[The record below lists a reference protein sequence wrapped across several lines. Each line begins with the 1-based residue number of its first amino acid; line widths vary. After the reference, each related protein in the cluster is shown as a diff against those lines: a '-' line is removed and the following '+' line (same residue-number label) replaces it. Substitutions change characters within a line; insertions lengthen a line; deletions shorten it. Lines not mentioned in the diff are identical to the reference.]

1 MKNSPPSDDVRLVRL
16 PVPSPLLREID
27 ELVRSGLGGYET
39 RVEVM
44 LDALQNHVLEVKYGA
59 AEGCQRPLL
68 PATEPEPTGPASANG
83 GKAAKKSKAAPA
95 VPTAISNGERVP
107 PLEDLSQT
115 ELHLAKHGAVLNEG
129 LAVVKHEPVFGL
141 HNRDYPSIWAAHA
154 LATET
159 ENGPVSW
166 EGFLANVT
174 AEAWRFA
181 ESIRPLEETLGYK
194 LRALYPTNFSKPQ
207 SAEEGF
213 RAFGVGSIAKRPRDD
228 GKLDASGPLF
238 SWGSIQVTREDE
250 VLQVGLTSQGYEL
263 LEALNGL
270 SLRWPHEGKQAE
282 AFLAFLRDRAPWDW
296 SGFERLLELVANLPT
311 RVELA
316 QQFKEWRPTWSDA
329 MANTNAAGFVARARE
344 WGLLE
349 PKLIDGHYA
358 LTEMGEA
365 QRAGVKT

>member
-1 MKNSPPSDDVRLVRL
+1 MSETPTRDDLRLARML
-16 PVPSPLLREID
+16 FPGSLLREVD
-27 ELVRSGLGGYET
+27 ELVLEGRGGYET
-39 RVEVM
+39 RQEFIR
-44 LDALQNHVLEVKYGA
+44 DAVQNHVLEVRYGA
-59 AEGCQRPLL
+59 AEGGQRPLL
-68 PATEPEPTGPASANG
+68 PATEPKLTEPASANG
-83 GKAAKKSKAAPA
+83 GKAAKKSKAELAT
-95 VPTAISNGERVP
+95 PTAISNGERVP
-107 PLEDLSQT
+107 PLKDLSET
-115 ELHLAKHGAVLNEG
+115 ELHLAKSGAVLNEG
-129 LAVVKHEPVFGL
+129 LAVVKHEPIFGL

-159 ENGPVSW
+159 GNGPVSW

-181 ESIRPLEETLGYK
+181 ESLRPLEETLGYK

-207 SAEEGF
+207 SAEAGF
-213 RAFGVGSIAKRPRDD
+213 RAFGVGSIAKKPRDD

-238 SWGSIQVTREDE
+238 SWGAIQVTREGDD
-250 VLQVGLTSQGYEL
+250 LLVGLTSQGYEL

-282 AFLAFLRDRAPWDW
+282 AFFALLRDRAPWDW
-296 SGFERLLELVANLPT
+296 SGFERLLELVAKQPT

-316 QQFKEWRPTWSDA
+316 EQFKEWRPTWSDA

-349 PKLIDGHYA
+349 PKLIDGRYA
-358 LTEMGEA
+358 LTELGEA
-365 QRAGVKT
+365 QRAGVKA